1 MEITYR
7 EIIASALLLTF
18 LFVLLL
24 PPDFITLKQGY
35 SGTLKN
41 IPLSNSILNISGAN
55 LSIQFDGEKDGVLCG
70 TSEEIALSFD
80 KEKTLLNKVS
90 GSVIIGTKVLE
101 NVNIS
106 AVDVFITGAIENVVV
121 NISSV
126 NVTSRNLLINAPAKI
141 KISTATINGELYID
155 EFSSEGKVEILVD
168 SASTNLTVYVK
179 KGCENKVTIQGR
191 NIIVKNW

>member
-55 LSIQFDGEKDGVLCG
+55 LTIQFDGEKDEVLCG

-106 AVDVFITGAIENVVV
+106 AVDVLITGAIENVVV

-141 KISTATINGELYID
+141 KISTATIKGELYID
-155 EFSSEGKVEILVD
+155 KFSSEGKVEILVD

-179 KGCENKVTIQGR
+179 KGYENKVTIQGR